1 MSDEQKIPA
10 TQTPATP
17 GEAPVTTAP
26 ETEAMPFETLPQD
39 VEDDTPA
46 QKPRKKIWF
55 ARHKL
60 LTVLL
65 AVVLVVVG
73 SMVWQRL
80 RGAAAPVSA
89 PYQYIRTT
97 TLRKT
102 TLDQS
107 TTVTGTVASGDEA
120 SVTVSDSAKT
130 YKVATVNVAVGDVV
144 KEGDVIATLDTSDLL
159 TQIENAQRSYN
170 DTLTSA
176 KTSYDRAVEDYN
188 IAVTQHENNLIDLA
202 NSITEADENRQ
213 KAQETLDSA
222 QSSYDA
228 AAASYNTLNAAVNTA
243 RGEVSNFQSAYDIA
257 LTNLNN
263 AQTAVNNA
271 ISDFEYVYGAVLS
284 EYTQNGALSDTS
296 KNELITRANA
306 QLQAFYAFNG
316 NDASKTTNTCDLA
329 SLTDR
334 LAAVG
339 VDGSALITSG
349 TSYDASA
356 TGVCAAAEKNLQE
369 AKNSV
374 SNTALG
380 YVGLTAMETGL
391 AQAQTTLTSAQ
402 NTLDQAKTALETAD
416 KQVTTAHQNYDN
428 EKNGT
433 TITSRAR
440 SVEDAKTKLAEAQ
453 RTPDSLTTLQDTLAN
468 STLTAT
474 MSGTITALNAIVGSV
489 CSGTV
494 ATIQDVQG
502 LTVQVTIPANSV
514 ADVAIG
520 MQCKITSDATG
531 DAEIS
536 GTLTQINPVANEQG
550 NFGATVRVAGADSG
564 LLIGIQAQV
573 EIIQS
578 QTENVF
584 TVPIDA
590 VGTAEDGSSFVYR
603 QTGGSGV
610 DMTFEE
616 VAVTTGAT
624 NDYYVEISGEKLAEG
639 DVIRSSAD
647 LTQGIESSNTD
658 AQGPMMMGGEM
669 SGEVTI
675 AEAPAVGGGG
685 GAMHGG
691 APGGM

>member
-1 MSDEQKIPA
+1 MADEQKIPA
-10 TQTPATP
+10 TQTPGDTL
-17 GEAPVTTAP
+17 VDTTP
-26 ETEAMPFETLPQD
+26 ETETAPFEAPPQE
-39 VEDDTPA
+39 VEEDTPA

-107 TTVTGTVASGDEA
+107 TTVTGAVASGDEA

-170 DTLTSA
+170 DTLASA

-213 KAQETLDSA
+213 KAQETLNNA

-228 AAASYNTLNAAVNTA
+228 ASSNYNALNAAVNTA
-243 RGEVSNFQSAYDIA
+243 RSEVSNFQSAYDIA

-316 NDASKTTNTCDLA
+316 NDAGKTTNTCDLA
-329 SLTDR
+329 SLTNR

-356 TGVCAAAEKNLQE
+356 AGICAAAEKNLQE

-380 YVGLTAMETGL
+380 YVGLTAMETAL
-391 AQAQTTLTSAQ
+391 TQAQTTLTSAQ

-468 STLTAT
+468 CTLTAT
-474 MSGTITALNAIVGSV
+474 MSGTITALNATVGSV
-489 CSGTV
+489 CTGTV

-616 VAVTTGAT
+616 VAVTTGAA
-624 NDYYVEISGEKLAEG
+624 NDYFVEISGDKLAEG

-647 LTQGIESSNTD
+647 LTQGIESGSTNTQD
-658 AQGPMMMGGEM
+658 PMMMGGGM
-669 SGEVTI
+669 SGEVTV
-675 AEAPAVGGGG
+675 EVAPAVGVGG

>member
-1 MSDEQKIPA
+1 MADEQKIPA

-17 GEAPVTTAP
+17 GDTLADTTP
-26 ETEAMPFETLPQD
+26 ETETTPFEALPQEAE
-39 VEDDTPA
+39 EDPPA

-65 AVVLVVVG
+65 AVVLVAVG
-73 SMVWQRL
+73 SRVWQQL
-80 RGAAAPVSA
+80 RGDTAPVSA
-89 PYQYIRTT
+89 AYQYIRTT

-170 DTLTSA
+170 DTLASA

-213 KAQETLDSA
+213 KAQETLDKA

-228 AAASYNTLNAAVNTA
+228 AAAGCNALNAAVNTA
-243 RGEVSNFQSAYDIA
+243 RSEVSNFQSAYDIA

-316 NDASKTTNTCDLA
+316 NDAGKTTNTCDLA
-329 SLTDR
+329 SLTNR

-356 TGVCAAAEKNLQE
+356 AGICAAAEKNLQE

-380 YVGLTAMETGL
+380 YVGLTAMETAL
-391 AQAQTTLTSAQ
+391 TQAQTTLTSAQ

-468 STLTAT
+468 CTLTAT
-474 MSGTITALNAIVGSV
+474 MSGTITALNATVGSA

-531 DAEIS
+531 DAEIG

-550 NFGATVRVAGADSG
+550 NFVATVRVAGADSG

-624 NDYYVEISGEKLAEG
+624 NDYYVEISGDKLAEG

-647 LTQGIESSNTD
+647 LTQGIESSAGTQD
-658 AQGPMMMGGEM
+658 PMMMGGGM

-675 AEAPAVGGGG
+675 EAAPAVGGGG
-685 GAMHGG
+685 AVYGG